1 MNVDVRPRIASDAQT
16 RLGVVDCD
24 IHPMLKNAKALL
36 PFLSERWRTH
46 HETYGNHFKHPFP
59 DTTPYP
65 RSQPA
70 LSRRDSWPPSGGPPG
85 SDLAFMREQHLDPND
100 IDFGL
105 LQVLFPTAASQRNL
119 DYGLAMSRALNDWQ
133 VAEFCEPERR
143 LRGSVIVPQEDAPAS
158 IAEIERCAASG
169 YFSQVFI
176 APRIDEPLGRR
187 RYWPIL
193 EAAARA
199 GLPLGMHS
207 GGYNGHASMGGGWPS
222 FYVEEHHAGV
232 QSAQALITS
241 LVFEGVFERI
251 PDLKVVIIEVGFA
264 FLPAFA
270 WRLDQHWARLRSEV
284 PHVKRPPSEYI
295 REHFWFTTQPMDEP
309 ERPEDLRHTLDWIG
323 WDRILF
329 ATDYPHWDY
338 DDPARAITIK
348 LSETERKMVFRDN
361 AMRLYGLD

>member
-1 MNVDVRPRIASDAQT
+1 
-16 RLGVVDCD
+16 
-24 IHPMLKNAKALL
+24 
-36 PFLSERWRTH
+36 
-46 HETYGNHFKHPFP
+46 
-59 DTTPYP
+59 
-65 RSQPA
+65 
-70 LSRRDSWPPSGGPPG
+70 
-85 SDLAFMREQHLDPND
+85 
-100 IDFGL
+100 
-105 LQVLFPTAASQRNL
+105 
-119 DYGLAMSRALNDWQ
+119 
-133 VAEFCEPERR
+133 
-143 LRGSVIVPQEDAPAS
+143 
-158 IAEIERCAASG
+158 
-169 YFSQVFI
+169 VFI

-348 LSETERKMVFRDN
+348 LSETERKMVFHDN
-361 AMRLYGLD
+361 AIRLYGLD